1 MSAPASAP
9 VRPDVLRRAIALL
22 DVDRRRVV
30 SAVLL
35 GSLALGSAVALAAV
49 SAWLIARASQ
59 MPPVLTLSVAT
70 VSVRA
75 FGISRGVFRYLE
87 RLASHEVALR
97 GMANLRTTVYERLAV
112 GRLDAVAAL
121 RRGDL
126 LARVGADVDSVG
138 DVVVRALVPAGVAAV
153 LGIGSVALVAAFLPS
168 AAAVLLGCLLVA
180 GVLSPWLTAR
190 ATRATEVA
198 SAAARAEM
206 SDAALTVL
214 EDSAGLRVS
223 GQLPAQLARLQ
234 AAEDDLAAA
243 VDRGARPL
251 ATSAA
256 LANAALGV
264 AVLGAILLGVPA
276 VGAGTLAPVELAVV
290 VLAPLAMFEATSI
303 LPAAAVQVLR
313 SREAAARILELLDGA
328 ADAPAADASAA
339 SAASGASG
347 ASTAP
352 LAGGPARISARAV
365 TVGWPGHGPVLDA
378 LDVDLS
384 PGRLVALVGPSG
396 VGKTTTL
403 LTLAGLVPP
412 QGGDLMTRRSDV
424 AVTPEDAHIFRTT
437 LLENLRVARGD
448 VTPDEARAALDAV
461 GLDTWLA
468 GLPGGLDTD
477 LGPGGATVS
486 GGERRRL
493 LLARALLTE
502 APLVAVDE
510 PAEHMDDAA
519 ARSLFADVLPRL
531 VTDGRGVILATHR
544 LSGLEAA
551 DEVLVLERRPDG
563 VAHVAR
569 RGTHEYLLTHDP
581 AYRGAYDHEQA
592 ADRPAQEHGSPS
604 A

>member
-1 MSAPASAP
+1 MSVPASVPASAP

-97 GMANLRTTVYERLAV
+97 GMVNLRTTVYERLAV

-153 LGIGSVALVAAFLPS
+153 LGIGSVALIAAFLPS

-214 EDSAGLRVS
+214 EDSAALRVS

-290 VLAPLAMFEATSI
+290 VLAPLAMFEATSV

-328 ADAPAADASAA
+328 ADGAAVDAPAAPA
-339 SAASGASG
+339 
-347 ASTAP
+347 AP

-461 GLDTWLA
+461 GLDPWLA

-531 VTDGRGVILATHR
+531 VADGRGVILATHR

-569 RGTHEYLLTHDP
+569 RGTHEYLLHHDP

>member
-1 MSAPASAP
+1 MSVPASAP

-97 GMANLRTTVYERLAV
+97 GMVNLRTTVYERLAV

-153 LGIGSVALVAAFLPS
+153 LGIGSVALIAAFLPS

-214 EDSAGLRVS
+214 EDSAALRVS

-234 AAEDDLAAA
+234 AAADDLAAA

-290 VLAPLAMFEATSI
+290 VLAPLAMFEATSV

-328 ADAPAADASAA
+328 ADGAAVDAPAAPA
-339 SAASGASG
+339 
-347 ASTAP
+347 AP

-531 VTDGRGVILATHR
+531 VADGRGVILATHR

-569 RGTHEYLLTHDP
+569 RGTHEYLLHHDP

>member
-1 MSAPASAP
+1 MSVPASAP

-97 GMANLRTTVYERLAV
+97 GMVNLRTTVYERLAV

-153 LGIGSVALVAAFLPS
+153 LGIGSVALIAAFLPS

-214 EDSAGLRVS
+214 EDSAALRVS

-290 VLAPLAMFEATSI
+290 VLAPLAMFEATSV

-328 ADAPAADASAA
+328 ADGAAVDAPAAPA
-339 SAASGASG
+339 
-347 ASTAP
+347 AP

-448 VTPDEARAALDAV
+448 VTPDEARAALGAV

-531 VTDGRGVILATHR
+531 VADGRGVILATHR

-569 RGTHEYLLTHDP
+569 RGTHEYLLHHDP

>member
-1 MSAPASAP
+1 MSVPASAP

-97 GMANLRTTVYERLAV
+97 GMVNLRTTVYERLAV

-153 LGIGSVALVAAFLPS
+153 LGIGSVALIAAFLPS

-214 EDSAGLRVS
+214 EDSAALRVS

-290 VLAPLAMFEATSI
+290 VLAPLAMFEATSV

-328 ADAPAADASAA
+328 ADGAAVDAPAAPA
-339 SAASGASG
+339 
-347 ASTAP
+347 AP

-519 ARSLFADVLPRL
+519 ARSLFAELLPRL
-531 VTDGRGVILATHR
+531 VADGRGVILATHR

-569 RGTHEYLLTHDP
+569 RGTHEYLLHHDP

-592 ADRPAQEHGSPS
+592 AERPAQEHGSPS

>member
-168 AAAVLLGCLLVA
+168 AAVVLLGCLLVA

-214 EDSAGLRVS
+214 EDSAALRVS

-234 AAEDDLAAA
+234 AAEDGLAAA

-290 VLAPLAMFEATSI
+290 VLAPLAMFEATSV

-328 ADAPAADASAA
+328 ADAPAADAPATSA
-339 SAASGASG
+339 
-347 ASTAP
+347 AP
-352 LAGGPARISARAV
+352 LAGGPARISARGV
-365 TVGWPGHGPVLDA
+365 TVGWPEHGPVLDA
-378 LDVDLS
+378 LDVDLA

-412 QGGDLMTRRSDV
+412 QGGALVTRRSDV

-448 VTPDEARAALDAV
+448 VTPDEARAALGAV
-461 GLDTWLA
+461 GLDGWLA
-468 GLPGGLDTD
+468 GLPDGIDTD

-502 APLVAVDE
+502 APLVAIDE

-519 ARSLFADVLPRL
+519 ARSLFAEVLPRL
-531 VTDGRGVILATHR
+531 VADGRGLILATHR

-569 RGTHEYLLTHDP
+569 RGTHEYLLHHDP

-592 ADRPAQEHGSPS
+592 ADRPAQEHGSPT

>member
-153 LGIGSVALVAAFLPS
+153 LGIGSVALVGAFLPS
-168 AAAVLLGCLLVA
+168 AAVVLLVCLLVA

-214 EDSAGLRVS
+214 EDSAALRVS
-223 GQLPAQLARLQ
+223 GELPAQLARLQ

-290 VLAPLAMFEATSI
+290 VLAPLAMFEATSV

-328 ADAPAADASAA
+328 GDAPVASAA
-339 SAASGASG
+339 
-347 ASTAP
+347 P
-352 LAGGPARISARAV
+352 LTGGPARISARGV

-378 LDVDLS
+378 LDVDLA

-412 QGGDLMTRRSDV
+412 HGGDLVTRRSDV

-448 VTPDEARAALDAV
+448 VTPDEARAALGAV
-461 GLDTWLA
+461 GLDAWLA

-519 ARSLFADVLPRL
+519 ARSLFAEVLPRL
-531 VTDGRGVILATHR
+531 VADGRGVILATHR

-563 VAHVAR
+563 VAHVAQ
-569 RGTHEYLLTHDP
+569 RGTHEYLLHHDP

-592 ADRPAQEHGSPS
+592 ADRPAQEHGSPT

>member
-1 MSAPASAP
+1 MSVPASAP

-97 GMANLRTTVYERLAV
+97 GMVNLRTTVYERLAV

-153 LGIGSVALVAAFLPS
+153 LGIGSVALIAAFLPS

-214 EDSAGLRVS
+214 EDSAALRVS

-290 VLAPLAMFEATSI
+290 VLAPLAMFEATSV

-328 ADAPAADASAA
+328 ADGAAVDAPAAPA
-339 SAASGASG
+339 
-347 ASTAP
+347 AP

-531 VTDGRGVILATHR
+531 VADGRGVILATHR

-569 RGTHEYLLTHDP
+569 RGTHEYLLHHDP

>member
-1 MSAPASAP
+1 MSVPVSVPASAP

-97 GMANLRTTVYERLAV
+97 GMVNLRTTVYERLAV

-153 LGIGSVALVAAFLPS
+153 LGIGSVALIAAFLPS

-214 EDSAGLRVS
+214 EDSAALRVS

-251 ATSAA
+251 AMSAA

-290 VLAPLAMFEATSI
+290 VLAPLAMFEATSV

-328 ADAPAADASAA
+328 ADGAAVDAPAAPA
-339 SAASGASG
+339 
-347 ASTAP
+347 AP

-461 GLDTWLA
+461 GLDPWLA

-531 VTDGRGVILATHR
+531 VADGRGVILATHR

-569 RGTHEYLLTHDP
+569 RGTHEYLLHHDP

>member
-1 MSAPASAP
+1 MSVPVSVPASAP

-97 GMANLRTTVYERLAV
+97 GMVNLRTTVYERLAV

-153 LGIGSVALVAAFLPS
+153 LGIGSVALIAAFLPS

-214 EDSAGLRVS
+214 EDSAALRVS

-290 VLAPLAMFEATSI
+290 VLAPLAMFEATSV

-328 ADAPAADASAA
+328 ADGAAVDAPAAPA
-339 SAASGASG
+339 
-347 ASTAP
+347 AP

-461 GLDTWLA
+461 GLDPWLA

-531 VTDGRGVILATHR
+531 VADGRGVILATHR

-569 RGTHEYLLTHDP
+569 RGTHEYLLHHDP

>member
-1 MSAPASAP
+1 MSVPASAP

-97 GMANLRTTVYERLAV
+97 GMVNLRTTVYERLAV

-153 LGIGSVALVAAFLPS
+153 LGIGSVALIAAFLPS

-290 VLAPLAMFEATSI
+290 VLAPLAMFEATSV

-328 ADAPAADASAA
+328 ADAPAADASA
-339 SAASGASG
+339 

-531 VTDGRGVILATHR
+531 VADGRGVILATHR

-569 RGTHEYLLTHDP
+569 RGTHEYLLHHDP

>member
-1 MSAPASAP
+1 MSAPGP
-9 VRPDVLRRAIALL
+9 PDVLRRAITLL

-97 GMANLRTTVYERLAV
+97 GMANLRTTVYERLAA
-112 GRLDAVAAL
+112 GRLDAVATL

-153 LGIGSVALVAAFLPS
+153 LGVGSVALVAAFLPS
-168 AAAVLLGCLLVA
+168 AAVVLLVCLLVA

-206 SDAALTVL
+206 SDAALTIL
-214 EDSAGLRVS
+214 EDSAALRVA
-223 GQLPAQLARLQ
+223 GLLPEQLARLQ
-234 AAEDDLAAA
+234 GAEDELAVA

-290 VLAPLAMFEATSI
+290 VLAPLAMFEATSV

-328 ADAPAADASAA
+328 GDAPAPDAPDTT
-339 SAASGASG
+339 
-347 ASTAP
+347 STTPAE
-352 LAGGPARISARAV
+352 GPARISARGV
-365 TVGWPGHGPVLDA
+365 TVGWPGHGPVLDG
-378 LDVDLS
+378 LDVDLA

-403 LTLAGLVPP
+403 LTLGGLVPP
-412 QGGDLMTRRSDV
+412 HDGDLVTRRADV
-424 AVTPEDAHIFRTT
+424 AVTPEDAHVFRTT

-448 VTPDEARAALDAV
+448 VTPDEARDALGAV
-461 GLDTWLA
+461 GLDAWLA
-468 GLPGGLDTD
+468 GLPDGLDTD

-493 LLARALLTE
+493 LLARALLTR

-510 PAEHMDDAA
+510 PAEHMDDDA
-519 ARSLFADVLPRL
+519 ARALFADVLPRL
-531 VTDGRGVILATHR
+531 VADGRGVVLATHR
-544 LSGLEAA
+544 LSGLETA

-592 ADRPAQEHGSPS
+592 ATRPAQEHGSPS